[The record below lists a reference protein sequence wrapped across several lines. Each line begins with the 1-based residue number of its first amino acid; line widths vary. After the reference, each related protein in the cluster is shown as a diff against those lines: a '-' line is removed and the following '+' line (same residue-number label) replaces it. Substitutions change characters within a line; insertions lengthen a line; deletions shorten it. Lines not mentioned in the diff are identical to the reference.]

1 MSSVIYLIEGGKAL
15 QLVKR
20 HIEEVKRVRAE
31 VRLIADELGIT
42 EGQTNPF
49 TGVLA
54 SVVFKRGAVPEGWT
68 KPDRKHGVSYP
79 KKGTPMAARFAAQ
92 VGYPEPAKVISYE
105 LGIPVDVDYSRGNGV
120 QGSKCI
126 GDNPFRPCG
135 WLYCSGE
142 GPFALFAPDVVSEV
156 KALTE
161 KGYTVEGGAASFTG
175 LIDGCRQIED
185 EEWDIVVAQHALQAK
200 RESAVAGQEGGAA

>member
-20 HIEEVKRVRAE
+20 HLEEVKRVRQE

-49 TGVLA
+49 TGVLH
-54 SVVFKRGAVPEGWT
+54 SVVFTRGAVPDGWT

-92 VGYPEPAKVISYE
+92 VGYPDPAKVISDE
-105 LGIPVDVDYSRGNGV
+105 LGIPVDVDYTRGNGWH
-120 QGSKCI
+120 GSRCI

-142 GPFALFAPDVVSEV
+142 GPFALFAPDVVREV

-161 KGYTVEGGAASFTG
+161 EGYTVEGVAASFTG
-175 LIDGCRQIED
+175 VIEGCRRIED
-185 EEWDIVVAQHALQAK
+185 EEWDIVVAQHALQSK
-200 RESAVAGQEGGAA
+200 RENAKATQEGGAA

>member
-20 HIEEVKRVRAE
+20 HIEEVQRVRSE

-42 EGQTNPF
+42 EGQTNAF
-49 TGVLA
+49 TGVLT

-92 VGYPEPAKVISYE
+92 VGHPDPAKVISDE
-105 LGIPVDVDYSRGNGV
+105 LGIPVDVDYSSGDGV
-120 QGSKCI
+120 HGSKCI

-135 WLYCSGE
+135 WLYCSAE
-142 GPFALFAPDVVSEV
+142 GPFALFAPDVVNDV
-156 KALTE
+156 KAITE
-161 KGYTVEGGAASFTG
+161 EGYTVEGDAASFTG
-175 LIDGCRQIED
+175 VIEGCRQIED

-200 RESAVAGQEGGAA
+200 RVTAKADQEGGAA